1 MNLNE
6 LKDLC
11 IEVLKDWRVIVG
23 VLVFII
29 FSSLA
34 GYVLKYRKKP
44 RPKKVKHVP
53 APKPAKKEPTENE
66 EEEPKA

>member
-34 GYVLKYRKKP
+34 GYVLKYRRKP
-44 RPKKVKHVP
+44 RPKKVKHTP
-53 APKPAKKEPTENE
+53 APKPVKKEATENE
-66 EEEPKA
+66 EEEGKA